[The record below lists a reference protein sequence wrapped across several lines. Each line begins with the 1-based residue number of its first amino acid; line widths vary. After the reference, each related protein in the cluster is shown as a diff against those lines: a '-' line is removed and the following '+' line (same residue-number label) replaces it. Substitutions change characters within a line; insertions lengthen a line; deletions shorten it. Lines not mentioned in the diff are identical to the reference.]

1 MKNFSNLNPRAQT
14 LAIGRLEDQLARKDA
29 IQTWSKFDG
38 DNMPSSRSIGA
49 DSSATDSAEASSGR
63 RLLQSSTLPNGIY
76 RINYQGSGP
85 CKGVWMCLYFDIISL
100 PIIYLMHGCSY
111 YICIGRVFGYQRN
124 GKDVPGRVSLG
135 AASTKNPGLWQV
147 TNMARSNRE
156 ITLTAVRNRFERI
169 LSLWLWIMDLAM
181 ANGFYSW

>member
-1 MKNFSNLNPRAQT
+1 
-14 LAIGRLEDQLARKDA
+14 
-29 IQTWSKFDG
+29 
-38 DNMPSSRSIGA
+38 
-49 DSSATDSAEASSGR
+49 
-63 RLLQSSTLPNGIY
+63 
-76 RINYQGSGP
+76 
-85 CKGVWMCLYFDIISL
+85 MCLYFDIISL

-169 LSLWLWIMDLAM
+169 LSLWLWIMDLMFLNYLSLKQHITIRSYAACTDQSCSM
-181 ANGFYSW
+181 LFCSSEVRQSRFLQF